1 MNKEKVV
8 HQNKLQ
14 LLNYSVIAFALLFVL
29 NKMTFY
35 TADDYTYRFIYKA
48 SMPYAGLQKIDGIKT
63 IVESQISHYQL
74 WNGRFVAHSIVQ
86 FFMQYNK
93 NFFNIFNSLAFI
105 FLALLIYKIV
115 VKIKGSPVHA
125 GVYLLIL
132 LLLWGLLP
140 ELGKTILWVSGSG
153 NYLWT
158 ALFYTMFIL
167 CNYSTNILTI
177 LFGVTLGFISGA
189 TNENSAPA
197 TIIIVAI
204 IILYRFIKNKELK
217 LWQVF
222 SELSACIGFLVM
234 MKSPGSQARGK
245 MQLSFWM
252 LKKNLISVYQ
262 MDVSHFFFAY
272 LLLIILVVLL
282 WSLKKITKKDLAIL
296 SCFLIGHFAGIYS
309 LVLSPEAPLRTFFGP
324 AVFLILLIAYFFSRL
339 EENFKLQ
346 KTIFCILLLYTCLTY
361 SFAVRDIHR
370 NFVEVNQQV
379 EILETAKRSSD
390 VKLKILS
397 SSDSLVNPYNGTLN
411 LSPSKDGW
419 FNSWMA
425 RYFDVKSITGIPRE

>member
-1 MNKEKVV
+1 M
-8 HQNKLQ
+8 
-14 LLNYSVIAFALLFVL
+14 
-29 NKMTFY
+29 
-35 TADDYTYRFIYKA
+35 
-48 SMPYAGLQKIDGIKT
+48 
-63 IVESQISHYQL
+63 
-74 WNGRFVAHSIVQ
+74 
-86 FFMQYNK
+86 
-93 NFFNIFNSLAFI
+93 
-105 FLALLIYKIV
+105 LIYKIV

-158 ALFYTMFIL
+158 ALFYTMFILLIL

-339 EENFKLQ
+339 EENFKLFGF
-346 KTIFCILLLYTCLTY
+346 I
-361 SFAVRDIHR
+361 S
-370 NFVEVNQQV
+370 
-379 EILETAKRSSD
+379 
-390 VKLKILS
+390 
-397 SSDSLVNPYNGTLN
+397 
-411 LSPSKDGW
+411 
-419 FNSWMA
+419 
-425 RYFDVKSITGIPRE
+425 